1 MAATGSDLKGI
12 FELNKLQEDRR
23 EEIALT
29 KILKQQ
35 AKERKLQR
43 PANISREVFAL
54 MTEEEIQKLQE
65 IQERQFLLSH

>member
-12 FELNKLQEDRR
+12 FDLNKIQEEKR

-35 AKERKLQR
+35 AKERKLLR

-54 MTEEEIQKLQE
+54 MTEEEIQRLQE
-65 IQERQFLLSH
+65 L